1 MTDAPDEFD
10 GDFASPAPESAE
22 NGPKPEKLRRIGAG
36 RVRRARSVRESLAS
50 IVLGF
55 ETIIVFLAA
64 LLLFGLGSLPA
75 WLALGGGALLCLV
88 MVATI
93 GLLRYNWSYAI
104 GWIVQVV
111 IVLTGFVNP
120 AMFIVGALFTA
131 MWAYCMVTGSR
142 LDNNKENS

>member
-10 GDFASPAPESAE
+10 GDFASSAPEGAE
-22 NGPKPEKLRRIGAG
+22 NGPKPEKLRRIGSG

-120 AMFIVGALFTA
+120 AMFIVGALFTG

>member
-1 MTDAPDEFD
+1 MTDAPR
-10 GDFASPAPESAE
+10 G
-22 NGPKPEKLRRIGAG
+22 RRP
-36 RVRRARSVRESLAS
+36 RSVRESLAS

-120 AMFIVGALFTA
+120 AMFIVGALFTG

>member
-1 MTDAPDEFD
+1 MTDAPR
-10 GDFASPAPESAE
+10 S
-22 NGPKPEKLRRIGAG
+22 RRN
-36 RVRRARSVRESLAS
+36 RSVRESLAS

-75 WLALGGGALLCLV
+75 WLALGGGVLLCLV

-93 GLLRYNWSYAI
+93 GLLRHNWSYAI
-104 GWIVQVV
+104 GWIVQAI

-120 AMFIVGALFTA
+120 AMFIVGALFTG

>member
-1 MTDAPDEFD
+1 MAQEVTDAPR
-10 GDFASPAPESAE
+10 P
-22 NGPKPEKLRRIGAG
+22 
-36 RVRRARSVRESLAS
+36 RRARSVRESLAS

-93 GLLRYNWSYAI
+93 GLLRYTWSYGI
-104 GWIVQVV
+104 GWMVQAV

-120 AMFIVGALFTA
+120 AMFIVGALFTG
-131 MWAYCMVTGSR
+131 MWAYCMITGSR